1 MAVSINWENYE
12 LQIKAASIEARG
24 ADSINEA
31 LDIQAA
37 GYREALEIVFTEF
50 LASAL
55 VAGGICIENGPIS
68 GATIS

>member
-24 ADSINEA
+24 ADSIDEA

-37 GYREALEIVFTEF
+37 GYRDALEVVFTEF
-50 LASAL
+50 LATAL
-55 VAGGICIENGPIS
+55 VNGGLCVDNGPIT
-68 GATIS
+68 GAIIS